1 MSCILGRVKSE
12 FIKLMIK
19 KYGEASKE
27 AATITDVVDD
37 VTQFLIIL
45 KLGVMDYY
53 NLASFADNSIN
64 FLIANEENILS
75 TCTSILFKDHQF
87 YNLLFNT
94 ISNHFREQEE
104 KFMKILDELKGSG
117 PDKFSVKDKF
127 CLNHRT
133 LKTYLNQMS
142 AESGENLVENVDIL
156 DQMETE
162 VPFKRCMEHLK
173 EVGKSRSPVNKMK
186 SIVACSEGITKEI

>member
-1 MSCILGRVKSE
+1 
-12 FIKLMIK
+12 
-19 KYGEASKE
+19 
-27 AATITDVVDD
+27 
-37 VTQFLIIL
+37 
-45 KLGVMDYY
+45 
-53 NLASFADNSIN
+53 
-64 FLIANEENILS
+64 
-75 TCTSILFKDHQF
+75 
-87 YNLLFNT
+87 
-94 ISNHFREQEE
+94 
-104 KFMKILDELKGSG
+104 MKILDELKDSG

-142 AESGENLVENVDIL
+142 AESGENIVENVDIL

-162 VPFKRCMEHLK
+162 VPFKRCMDYLK